1 VVSEFAD
8 LAYPDVAALLQ
19 DERRTVLLL
28 PFGATEPHGPHAPLR
43 TDTLISLGICKRAA
57 ERLEGDPDVR
67 ALVLPPLPYGVTR
80 YGAAFPGVVS
90 IGEATLHALV
100 VEIAGSLS
108 AQGFRRIVLI
118 NNHFEP
124 QQVQALREAVEESG
138 NGVRLLD
145 LTRRENAKQLTDEFR
160 SGSCHAG
167 RYETSLVLADEP
179 ALVRRERMEAL
190 ESKMIDMPAA
200 IAAGRTDFI
209 AMGMDSA
216 YCGAPAE
223 ATAEEGERTFE
234 TLTELLI
241 DLVRE
246 VAAC

>member
-1 VVSEFAD
+1 VTEFAN
-8 LAYPDVAALLQ
+8 LAYPDVEALLE

-28 PFGATEPHGPHAPLR
+28 PLGATEPHGPHAPLA
-43 TDTLISLGICKRAA
+43 TDTLISLGICRRAA
-57 ERLEGDPDVR
+57 ERLGDDPDVR
-67 ALVLPPLPYGVTR
+67 ALVLPPLPFGVTR
-80 YGAAFPGVVS
+80 YSAAFRGGVS

-100 VEIAGSLS
+100 VEISNSFA
-108 AQGFRRIVLI
+108 AQGFPRIVLV

-124 QQVQALREAVEESG
+124 EQVRTLREAVEELGDS
-138 NGVRLLD
+138 VRLLD
-145 LTRRENAKQLTDEFR
+145 VTRRENAKQLTDEFR

-179 ALVRRERMEAL
+179 ELVRRERMETL

-200 IAAGRTDFI
+200 IAAGQTDFI
-209 AMGMDSA
+209 AMGMDRA

>member
-1 VVSEFAD
+1 VTAFAN
-8 LAYPDVAALLQ
+8 LAYPDVEALLQ
-19 DERRTVLLL
+19 DERQTVLLL
-28 PFGATEPHGPHAPLR
+28 PLGATEPHGPHAPLA
-43 TDTLISLGICKRAA
+43 TDTLISLGLCRRAA
-57 ERLEGDPDVR
+57 ERLEDDPDVR

-80 YGAAFPGVVS
+80 YGAAFPGVAS
-90 IGEATLHALV
+90 ISEATLRALV
-100 VEIAGSLS
+100 VEITNSLA
-108 AQGFRRIVLI
+108 AQGFRKIVLV

-124 QQVQALREAVEESG
+124 EQVRTLREAVEELG
-138 NGVRLLD
+138 GAAGFLD
-145 LTRRENAKQLTDEFR
+145 LTRKQNAEQLTDEFR

-179 ALVRRERMEAL
+179 GLVRRERMEAL

-200 IAAGRTDFI
+200 IAAGQTDFL
-209 AMGMDSA
+209 AMGMDRA

-241 DLVRE
+241 DLIRE